1 MFARDPI
8 WTLRKFSATI
18 IDDVL
23 SEVLLFTAIASA
35 VVVVSKHTD
44 VRLGVSNQLL
54 TVLGFILAL
63 VISFRTSSAYE
74 RYQEGR
80 KMWTNITIASRNL
93 ASMIWIHV
101 PNTRPPAIKQTVL
114 ESIIE
119 KKTMVNLIHAYVV
132 SVKHSLRE
140 ENGVYYEDLYPLV
153 SFLPRNTTGTTGAEG
168 GDRLPLWRMRED
180 SDNVEQP
187 PTSQQSFGSQ
197 PTSPISRGSSKYFTG
212 RDDKQQPQ
220 IPPNSSDTSDP
231 EGNIPLPTTP
241 DHPLKPAR
249 NPPLTSIYDYIP
261 LLRLIRW
268 LIRKMLRLTIP
279 VEKRKKKK
287 KKGQVEIQIPLE
299 IFLVLSNY
307 SGWLMRSGLLQPA
320 IATGMTNCLISLQD
334 TVVNLE
340 RICNTPLP
348 FAYQVHLR
356 MSLWMYLTF
365 LPFQIYLSYGIITIP
380 ATAFAAFF
388 ASWIS

>member
-1 MFARDPI
+1 MKGCPPLFNSFPNLFL
-8 WTLRKFSATI
+8 TLTPPEK
-18 IDDVL
+18 
-23 SEVLLFTAIASA
+23 
-35 VVVVSKHTD
+35 
-44 VRLGVSNQLL
+44 
-54 TVLGFILAL
+54 
-63 VISFRTSSAYE
+63 

-93 ASMIWIHV
+93 ASMVCLGGLYSMMTEHFLIKKIWIHV

-119 KKTMVNLIHAYVV
+119 KKTMVNLVSHTPSIHFFLASDCSCPPPPSRFMLMLFQSKYLSKVIVLRFYLYWYVYLYLQ
-132 SVKHSLRE
+132 HSLRE
-140 ENGVYYEDLYPLV
+140 ENGVYYEDLYPLI

-197 PTSPISRGSSKYFTG
+197 PTSPISRGSSSNYFTE
-212 RDDKQQPQ
+212 RDDKQLPQ
-220 IPPNSSDTSDP
+220 IPPNTSDP
-231 EGNIPLPTTP
+231 EGNVPLPTTP

-249 NPPLTSIYDYIP
+249 NPPLTSIYDYVP

-299 IFLVLSNY
+299 IFLVLSKWE
-307 SGWLMRSGLLQPA
+307 SILPA
-320 IATGMTNCLISLQD
+320 
-334 TVVNLE
+334 
-340 RICNTPLP
+340 
-348 FAYQVHLR
+348 QV
-356 MSLWMYLTF
+356 
-365 LPFQIYLSYGIITIP
+365 
-380 ATAFAAFF
+380 
-388 ASWIS
+388 